1 MGIFSVPDKKV
12 CLRLLRTIFRFFFF
26 LLGPMKLRLQL
37 PPEETVLSS
46 SPTRRGTIEPS
57 HSAASPSPRSGLNH
71 SPGRAST
78 SPRLNLKAIG
88 KYFLLRKLGTGAYSE
103 VWKARNIMT
112 GAEVAVKLMKNNED
126 SAVMRRHIRR
136 ELEIAPVLKHPN
148 IVETY
153 EINEMCDDVMLVMQ
167 LAEVS
172 GSPFVCFFFFF
183 FCIY

>member
-1 MGIFSVPDKKV
+1 
-12 CLRLLRTIFRFFFF
+12 
-26 LLGPMKLRLQL
+26 MKLRLQL

-126 SAVMRRHIRR
+126 SAIMRRHIRR

-172 GSPFVCFFFFF
+172 GSPFV
-183 FCIY
+183 